1 MDNTEDDV
9 VDIPRVD
16 ETADDAEISVVKS
29 VSVEVITIVDCAF
42 VTADIETE
50 LLFGVSGVVVNGV
63 DAIFI
68 VVVPETG
75 TRSVVEDDFETVD
88 EIEGVV
94 PALVLSV
101 TVWVFVVGKSV
112 EVAVDV
118 EKSVEAAVDVE
129 KSGEVFVGVE
139 KSVES
144 VDNVSVDD
152 MLSVVDN
159 VEQRSSSVVEKSVVE
174 NVDVKSEVYSV
185 VI

>member
-1 MDNTEDDV
+1 M
-9 VDIPRVD
+9 
-16 ETADDAEISVVKS
+16 
-29 VSVEVITIVDCAF
+29 
-42 VTADIETE
+42 
-50 LLFGVSGVVVNGV
+50 VNGV
-63 DAIFI
+63 DAIFM

-159 VEQRSSSVVEKSVVE
+159 VEQRSS
-174 NVDVKSEVYSV
+174 
-185 VI
+185 